1 MPNPWDYKSD
11 QRQNVNWGRKYYIVL
26 ADESSNPL
34 YEYARVVGKV
44 YSRFR
49 STRKAH
55 FVKLGEPIERVYF
68 MDFQQARRAM
78 IEIGST
84 AVSNVPIGRY
94 HLLVVQTFENEPVAC
109 LPYYVKKEV
118 KDVPN

>member
-1 MPNPWDYKSD
+1 MSSPWDYRDD
-11 QRQNVNWGRKYYIVL
+11 QRRNVNWGRKYYIVL

-44 YSRFR
+44 YSRVK

-55 FVKLGEPIERVYF
+55 FVKLGEKTERVYF
-68 MDFQQARRAM
+68 VEYQQARDAM
-78 IEIGST
+78 IQIGRTS
-84 AVSNVPIGRY
+84 VCNVPVGRY
-94 HLLVVQTFENEPVAC
+94 NLLIVQTFENEPVAC

-118 KDVPN
+118 KDV